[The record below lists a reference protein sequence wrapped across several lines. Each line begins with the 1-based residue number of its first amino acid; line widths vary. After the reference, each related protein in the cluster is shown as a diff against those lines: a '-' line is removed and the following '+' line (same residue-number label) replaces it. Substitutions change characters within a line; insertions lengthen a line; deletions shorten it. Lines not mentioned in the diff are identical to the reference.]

1 MADWVRQQME
11 GWGRWP
17 VVTAEVSR
25 PETQA
30 ELASAVAESNGQGL
44 IAYGLGRSY
53 GDTALLPDGRMVVTS
68 RLDRMLA
75 FDPESGWLTAEAGV
89 SLEEILAVF
98 VPRGFFPSVTPG
110 TKFVTLGGALGCDV
124 HGKNHH
130 VDGCFSNNVR
140 SFELLLSSGE
150 VVHVTRESQPDL
162 FKATAG
168 GLGLTGIVLSMEF
181 KLEPIASP
189 MIEMESVRVESLDHF
204 FEVSAESGDFTHHM
218 GWIDCVTRGKAMGRG
233 IFMRGRHAAAGA
245 DARPDFVGRMKD
257 LAHPL
262 LSVPINGPGWL
273 LNHATIK
280 AFNEV
285 YFRRH
290 PKGMLASLVHFDP
303 FFYPLDAVRG
313 WNKIYGKRGFLQ
325 YQMVLPHESDHRA
338 IRSVL
343 NEITASGMGSFL
355 AVIKEF
361 GPQDNGWLS
370 FPRAGLTLA
379 LDFPNHGPKLLA
391 LLERLDAITI
401 EAGGRV
407 YLGKDARLSRA
418 SFQQMYPEWETWRAV
433 RDAADP
439 KGLFKSAMGERLGLV
454 APRAGRGQA

>member
-1 MADWVRQQME
+1 MADWVQREMQ

-17 VVTAEVSR
+17 VVSAEVSR
-25 PETQA
+25 PESQA
-30 ELASAVAESNGQGL
+30 ELARAVAESNGRGL
-44 IAYGLGRSY
+44 LAYGLGRSY

-68 RLDRMLA
+68 RLDRMLS
-75 FDPESGWLTAEAGV
+75 FDPETGWLEAEAGV
-89 SLEEILAVF
+89 SIEDILSVF

-110 TKFVTLGGALGCDV
+110 TKFVTLGGAMGCDV
-124 HGKNHH
+124 HGKSHH
-130 VDGCFSNNVR
+130 VDGSFSNNVR
-140 SFELLLSSGE
+140 AFDLLLSSGE
-150 VVHVTRESQPDL
+150 VVHVTQATHPDL

-168 GLGLTGIVLSMEF
+168 GLGLTGVVLSVQF
-181 KLEPIASP
+181 KLHKIDNPL
-189 MIEMESVRVESLDHF
+189 IEMESVRVESLDHF
-204 FEVSAESGDFTHHM
+204 FEVSADSGAFTHHM

-245 DARPDFVGRMKD
+245 EHKAGIVDRIKDA
-257 LAHPL
+257 AHPL
-262 LSVPINGPGWL
+262 LSVPMNGPGWL

-290 PKGMLASLVHFDP
+290 PRGMQASLVHYDP
-303 FFYPLDAVRG
+303 FFYPLDAVRN

-325 YQMVLPHESDHRA
+325 YQIVVPKEPEHRA
-338 IRSVL
+338 MRAVL
-343 NEITASGMGSFL
+343 DAITTSGMGSFL

-370 FPRAGLTLA
+370 FPTPGITLA
-379 LDFPNHGPKLLA
+379 LDFPNHGAPLLA
-391 LLERLDAITI
+391 LLDRLDAITI

-407 YLGKDARLSRA
+407 YLGKDARLSQA
-418 SFQQMYPEWETWRAV
+418 NFQRMYPQWEAWKAA

-439 KGLFKSAMGERLGLV
+439 RGLFRSSMGERLGLV
-454 APRAGRGQA
+454 EPRRGH

>member
-1 MADWVRQQME
+1 ME

-25 PETQA
+25 PESQA
-30 ELASAVAESNGQGL
+30 ELARAVAESNGRGL
-44 IAYGLGRSY
+44 LAYGLGRSY

-68 RLDRMLA
+68 RLDRMLS
-75 FDPESGWLTAEAGV
+75 FDPDTGWLEAEAGV
-89 SLEEILAVF
+89 SIEDILRVF

-110 TKFVTLGGALGCDV
+110 TKFVTLGGAMGCDV
-124 HGKNHH
+124 HGKSHH
-130 VDGCFSNNVR
+130 VDGSFSNNVR
-140 SFELLLSSGE
+140 AFDLLLSSGE
-150 VVHVTRESQPDL
+150 VVHVTPETHPDL

-168 GLGLTGIVLSMEF
+168 GLGLTGIVLSVQF
-181 KLEPIASP
+181 KLHKIDNPL
-189 MIEMESVRVESLDHF
+189 IEMESVRVESLDHF

-245 DARPDFVGRMKD
+245 EHKAGLVDRLKDA
-257 LAHPL
+257 AHPL
-262 LSVPINGPGWL
+262 LSVPVNGPGWL

-290 PKGMLASLVHFDP
+290 PRGMKSSLVHYDP
-303 FFYPLDAVRG
+303 FFYPLDAVRN

-325 YQMVLPHESDHRA
+325 YQIVVPKEPDHRA
-338 IRSVL
+338 MRAVL
-343 NEITASGMGSFL
+343 DAITTSGMGSFL

-361 GPQDNGWLS
+361 GPRDNGWLS
-370 FPRAGLTLA
+370 FPTPGITLA
-379 LDFPNHGPKLLA
+379 LDFPNHGAPLLA

-407 YLGKDARLSRA
+407 YLGKDARLSQA
-418 SFQQMYPEWETWRAV
+418 SFQRMYPQWEAWKAA

-439 KGLFKSAMGERLGLV
+439 RGLFRSSMGERLGLV
-454 APRAGRGQA
+454 EPRRGH

>member
-30 ELASAVAESNGQGL
+30 ELARAVAESNGSGL
-44 IAYGLGRSY
+44 LAYGLGRSY
-53 GDTALLPDGRMVVTS
+53 GDTALLPEGRMVMTS

-75 FDPESGWLTAEAGV
+75 FDPATGWLKAEAGV
-89 SLEEILAVF
+89 SIEDILRVF

-110 TKFVTLGGALGCDV
+110 TKFVTLGGALACDV
-124 HGKNHH
+124 HGKSHH

-150 VVHVTRESQPDL
+150 VVHVTRETHPDL
-162 FKATAG
+162 FKATVG
-168 GLGLTGIVLSMEF
+168 GLGLTGIVLSLEY
-181 KLEPIASP
+181 KLKPIANA
-189 MIEMESVRVESLDHF
+189 MIEMVSVRVESLEHF
-204 FEVSAESGDFTHHM
+204 FEVSAQSGDFTHNM

-245 DARPDFVGRMKD
+245 DARPGIVSRVKDFV
-257 LAHPL
+257 HPL
-262 LSVPINGPGWL
+262 LAMHVNGPGWL

-290 PKGMLASLVHFDP
+290 PKGSVASLVHYDP

-325 YQMVLPHESDHRA
+325 YQMVLPHDPDQRA
-338 IRSVL
+338 IRATL
-343 NEITASGMGSFL
+343 DAITASGMGSFL

-361 GPQDNGWLS
+361 GPLDNGWLS
-370 FPRAGLTLA
+370 FPRPGLTLA
-379 LDFPNHGPKLLA
+379 LDFPNHGAPLLA
-391 LLERLDAITI
+391 LLDRLDAITL

-407 YLGKDARLSRA
+407 YLGKDARLARA
-418 SFQQMYPEWETWRAV
+418 SFRRMYPEWEAWKAA

-439 KGLFKSAMGERLGLV
+439 KGLFKSSMGERLGLV
-454 APRAGRGQA
+454 AARGGA